1 MRASPPSPE
10 RHGRC
15 LPHLQRMPGGKILQ
29 IVLAAEATIL
39 WSRDDWATAN
49 QLDAAHE
56 DGLNLWFADF
66 PTADWAVN
74 SVIKFTFFWKRD
86 QRWQGEN
93 FQVSVL

>member
-1 MRASPPSPE
+1 MD
-10 RHGRC
+10 
-15 LPHLQRMPGGKILQ
+15 
-29 IVLAAEATIL
+29 T
-39 WSRDDWATAN
+39 
-49 QLDAAHE
+49 AHE